1 MKNNKVSNLSDQ
13 EKCFLYMEIFQI
25 FIYLIMAI
33 LQFSFSIKM
42 YAYWSTNSTTYY
54 YYLMNTRIVP
64 PSYLVDLKIVNDS
77 FADCGSV
84 GYDEIYIKH
93 EFQNID
99 QINYA
104 NPIDVT
110 SSTLKNPS
118 SNSSFTQNN
127 SLASLNYYNVDI
139 NSPGSTTINLVSAI
153 PIFAWKNYSF
163 CARSLNIDANQ
174 EAFQILPI
182 AQKCK
187 DTFGQYAVDCG
198 SFYNETFRLCIRK
211 DFLTYSKLKTP
222 FLEFDI
228 NNTDDNV
235 CPYNNIRFSSS
246 LNPNYDSS
254 DPNSN
259 LFLMYMSST
268 QRNIGLDQDSN
279 LFINIGAMKF
289 EGALKVTEEQY
300 GKEFPFIS
308 NMNKLNVGQP
318 YGFFDEYNQVVDSYD
333 WSNFYNESTF
343 FVYTDPATGSRTSY
357 PGFLLGRDKSSNY
370 RLTNITTQGITVY
383 LAFWKLEL
391 LKKDCYDKV
400 FKSTGRTDVLGL
412 IYQNKVKFITESAG
426 ILICWALVA
435 IFISGFCQIYIRFYI
450 IYQKLNNGLNKS
462 DQDSELLSKLLI
474 KFFQTVIFIVCMI
487 AVIYNNSQLTRKIN
501 NLNDS
506 VTNNCFEINTSKNM
520 NLYSLFLQNISKDN
534 NLIMIFVICSF
545 SGEAFIAL
553 TYFMIWYQEYK
564 DRLEKSRE
572 EEEKRK
578 AEEILLR
585 AMKKDE

>member
-42 YAYWSTNSTTYY
+42 YAYWSTNSTKYY
-54 YYLMNTRIVP
+54 YYLMNTRIAP
-64 PSYLVDLKIVNDS
+64 PSYLADLKIVNDS
-77 FADCGSV
+77 FAACDVV
-84 GYDEIYIKH
+84 GYDEIYTKH
-93 EFQNID
+93 EFQNINL
-99 QINYA
+99 INNA
-104 NPIDVT
+104 NPLDVT
-110 SSTLKNPS
+110 SSTLMNPS

-127 SLASLNYYNVDI
+127 SLAGLNYYNVDI
-139 NSPGSTTINLVSAI
+139 NTPGSTTINLVSSI

-163 CARSLNIDANQ
+163 CYRMINIDANQ
-174 EAFQILPI
+174 DAFQILPTT
-182 AQKCK
+182 QKCK
-187 DTFGQYAVDCG
+187 DIFGQYAVDCG
-198 SFYNETFRLCIRK
+198 SYRNDSFRLCIRK
-211 DFLTYSKLKTP
+211 EYLTYSKLKTP
-222 FLEFDI
+222 FLDFDI
-228 NNTDDNV
+228 DNTDENV
-235 CPYNNIRFSSS
+235 CPYNNVRFSSS

-259 LFLMYMSST
+259 LFLLYMSPT

-279 LFINIGAMKF
+279 LFVNIGQMKF
-289 EGALKVTEEQY
+289 QGALNVTEEQF

-308 NMNKLNVGQP
+308 NMNTINIGQP
-318 YGFFDEYNQVVDSYD
+318 YGFYDNYNIVVDSYD

-343 FVYTDPATGSRTSY
+343 YVYTDPVTGTRTSS
-357 PGFLLGRDKSSNY
+357 PGFLIGIDKSSNY
-370 RLTNITTQGITVY
+370 RLNNITTPGIPVY
-383 LAFWKLEL
+383 LAFWQLEL
-391 LKKDCYDKV
+391 LSKECYEKV

-450 IYQKLNNGLNKS
+450 IYKKLNDGLNKS

-474 KFFQTVIFIVCMI
+474 KFFQTVIFIVCMS
-487 AVIYNNSQLTRKIN
+487 AVIYNNSQFTKKIN
-501 NLNDS
+501 NLNLS
-506 VTNNCFEINTSKNM
+506 VSNNCFDINTLKNM
-520 NLYSLFLQNISKDN
+520 NLYSSFLQNLSKDN

-545 SGEAFIAL
+545 SGEGFIGF
-553 TYFMIWYQEYK
+553 TYFLIWYQEYK
-564 DRLEKSRE
+564 EQIEKAKE